1 MAEQG
6 DKKDWV
12 KREKVL
18 VRDHLAGH
26 RTDLANRRTF
36 LSYFRTALAFVGGGL
51 ALIRFSAD
59 PIFVTIGILL
69 LPGGAF
75 VLLQGVMI
83 YRKMKKIIR
92 EEEEIT
98 DLEIE

>member
-1 MAEQG
+1 MDMQVEN
-6 DKKDWV
+6 KNSL

-69 LPGGAF
+69 LPGGMV
-75 VLLQGVMI
+75 VLIQGIII
-83 YRKMKKIIR
+83 YRKMKRIIQ

-98 DLEIE
+98 DLEVE